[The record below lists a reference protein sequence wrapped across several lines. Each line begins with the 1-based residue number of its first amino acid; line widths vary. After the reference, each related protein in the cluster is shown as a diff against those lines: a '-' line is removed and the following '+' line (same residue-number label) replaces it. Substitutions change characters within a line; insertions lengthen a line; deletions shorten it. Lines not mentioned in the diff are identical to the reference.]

1 MGVGCQVGNGRG
13 GTDGGR
19 AGEIGEGVCFL
30 VASQGGQGT
39 TAGSRDGPD
48 DGALEGVGVGGD
60 GVVGI
65 NVSVSVGGGRIDGMV
80 VVMIVIVMADGGE
93 GESRSERSRRRSGI
107 AMEQGRR
114 WWGDRVRERMWTRK
128 ITSSVGI

>member
-1 MGVGCQVGNGRG
+1 M
-13 GTDGGR
+13 DGGR
-19 AGEIGEGVCFL
+19 AGEVDEGVCFL

-60 GVVGI
+60 GVVGVNV
-65 NVSVSVGGGRIDGMV
+65 NVSVSVSVSVSGGRIDGMV
-80 VVMIVIVMADGGE
+80 VVMIVIMMADGGE

-107 AMEQGRR
+107 TMEQCR